1 MTLDADQPTGAPV
14 AEERRELGQ
23 RARAIGV
30 VVWSSFL
37 AACAGTMFF
46 FAFIAPA
53 DIIGPVDGGGWQDH
67 LGIYTL
73 GFFGLWCLGAV
84 ASAIALYLHG
94 VVQAPG
100 SQS

>member
-1 MTLDADQPTGAPV
+1 MNADAEQRSEAPADDV
-14 AEERRELGQ
+14 RHDLGR

-37 AACAGTMFF
+37 AACVGTMFF

-53 DIIGPVDGGGWQDH
+53 DIVGPAAGSGWQDH
-67 LGIYTL
+67 LGVYTL
-73 GFFGLWCLGAV
+73 GFFGLWCLGAL

-94 VVQAPG
+94 FVQPPG
-100 SQS
+100 SES

>member
-1 MTLDADQPTGAPV
+1 MDADPETPVVAP
-14 AEERRELGQ
+14 ASAPRRELGM

-46 FAFIAPA
+46 FAFIAPP
-53 DIIGPVDGGGWQDH
+53 DIAGAAEGGWQDH

-73 GFFGLWCLGAV
+73 GFFGLWCLGAA
-84 ASAIALYLHG
+84 ASAIALYLYG
-94 VVQAPG
+94 VVSAPRDAA
-100 SQS
+100 